1 MKQIIA
7 KFHKPLA
14 ALIIAAVLCL
24 GAVFG
29 YLHGSFDY
37 VEYKLYDFRVK
48 LFAHAR
54 RPSDD
59 IIVIFL
65 DQYSLDW
72 AVENRHWGWPWP
84 RTAYAEITDFM
95 KLSGAKSIAFDVIFS
110 EPSIYGAA
118 DDAAFAKAASEYGR
132 VAQGVLFNVQAGA
145 VRSWPSGPD
154 KPVFDPRN
162 FGTSLS
168 NFSLSEDEG
177 ATSGQFPIPELR
189 NSAGII
195 GSINGKEDS
204 DGIYRRMRLF
214 TLFDNK
220 AVPGLSAA
228 SLLITGESKE
238 ITYNREAKRIE
249 WGNYTIP
256 VDKEGKTLLRFKG
269 DLERYPNYSAMHV
282 IQSAEAVAKGEEPL
296 LPPENFK
303 DAYVFFG
310 FYAPGLYDV
319 FASPI
324 SSLYP
329 GSGAHIT
336 MLDNMLQGDF
346 IRQSP
351 RWVDLLLIILP
362 VILIVL
368 LVLFSN
374 RIRLTV
380 GGVVLIFILLFA
392 GCVGAYEIGFWAPLA
407 APLAAAVLAFIMAT
421 LYGYATEGSQKRFI
435 KTAFSRYLSPNV
447 IEELI
452 EDPSKLNLGGE
463 KREMTAIFTDI
474 QRFSSISESLQKEYG
489 EDGPK
494 ELVNLLNLYLTEM
507 SNIVLE
513 NQGTVD
519 KYEGDAII
527 AFFGAPIW
535 TEEHAALACRSAI
548 QMKKRE
554 LELREEIMNPEGAF
568 CSPLSKLIEKG
579 TIRSERPLYTRI
591 GVNTGD
597 MVVGN
602 MGTPDKMDY
611 TIMGDAV
618 NLAARLEG
626 VNKQYDTSGILI
638 SEFTRNQIGDE
649 FVLRGLSQVRV
660 VGKKDP
666 VRLYELLELKEDASQ
681 ALLDMVSAWEKG
693 FKAYETKEFLEAK
706 NIFSTILQ
714 KDNNDRVAKLYLRR
728 CEKYLAAPPAPEE
741 WDDGVDNLTE
751 K

>member
-1 MKQIIA
+1 
-7 KFHKPLA
+7 L
-14 ALIIAAVLCL
+14 
-24 GAVFG
+24 
-29 YLHGSFDY
+29 
-37 VEYKLYDFRVK
+37 
-48 LFAHAR
+48 
-54 RPSDD
+54 
-59 IIVIFL
+59 
-65 DQYSLDW
+65 
-72 AVENRHWGWPWP
+72 
-84 RTAYAEITDFM
+84 
-95 KLSGAKSIAFDVIFS
+95 
-110 EPSIYGAA
+110 
-118 DDAAFAKAASEYGR
+118 
-132 VAQGVLFNVQAGA
+132 
-145 VRSWPSGPD
+145 D
-154 KPVFDPRN
+154 KPVFDTRSFGAGLNN
-162 FGTSLS
+162 FV
-168 NFSLSEDEG
+168 LSEEEG

-189 NSAGII
+189 NSAGVI
-195 GSINGKEDS
+195 GSLNGKEDS
-204 DGIYRRMRLF
+204 DGIFRRMRLF

-220 AVPGLSAA
+220 AIPGLSAA
-228 SLLITGESKE
+228 SLLVSGEGKE
-238 ITYNREAKRIE
+238 ITYNPEAQRIE
-249 WGNYTIP
+249 WGNYIIP

-269 DLERYPNYSAMHV
+269 DLYRYPSYNAMQI
-282 IQSAEAVAKGEEPL
+282 IQSAEDHAKGIEPL

-303 DAYVFFG
+303 DTYVFFG
-310 FYAPGLYDV
+310 FNAPGLYDI

-329 GSGAHIT
+329 GSGVHIT

-346 IRQSP
+346 IRESP
-351 RWVDLLLIILP
+351 RWIDLLLIILP

-374 RIRLTV
+374 HMRLTV
-380 GGVVLIFILLFA
+380 SGTVLIFALLFA
-392 GCVGAYEIGFWAPLA
+392 GCVGAYEVAGLWVPLA
-407 APLAAAVLAFIMAT
+407 VPLIAAIFAFIAAT
-421 LYGYATEGSQKRFI
+421 LYGYATEGSQKRYI
-435 KTAFSRYLSPNV
+435 KGAFSRYLSPKV

-474 QRFSSISESLQKEYG
+474 QRFSSISEGLQKEYG
-489 EDGPK
+489 ENGPK

-507 SNIVLE
+507 SNIILE

-535 TEEHAALACRSAI
+535 TDKHAALACRSAI

-568 CSPLSKLIEKG
+568 YLPLSKLIEKG
-579 TIRSERPLYTRI
+579 TIRPERPLYTRI
-591 GVNTGD
+591 GINTGD

-618 NLAARLEG
+618 NLSARLEG

-638 SEFTRNQIGDE
+638 SDFTRNQIGDE
-649 FVLRGLSQVRV
+649 FILRGLSKVRV

-666 VRLYELLELKEDASQ
+666 VQLFELLELKEEASQ
-681 ALLDMVSAWEKG
+681 TLLDMVGAWDKG
-693 FKAYETKEFLEAK
+693 FKAYEAKEFLEAK

-714 KDNNDRVAKLYLRR
+714 KDNSDRVAKLYLGR
-728 CEKYLAAPPAPEE
+728 CEKYLKTPPTSEE